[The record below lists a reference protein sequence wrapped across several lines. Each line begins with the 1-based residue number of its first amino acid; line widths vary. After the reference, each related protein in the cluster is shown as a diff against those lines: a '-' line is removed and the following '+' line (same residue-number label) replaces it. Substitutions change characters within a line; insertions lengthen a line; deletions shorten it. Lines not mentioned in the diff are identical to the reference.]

1 MLGWAPPPGTGRASQ
16 RACRPA
22 KSRSRRGST
31 GGTAASH
38 RLRNFS
44 YGWPVSNAS
53 RVTWYGTDR
62 TVIIWLP
69 WSPWRGAS
77 RTTAVSP
84 WQPGSSPRVLTS
96 GGQRSML
103 SVRRPTEN
111 YWSDP
116 SKRLGGFMV
125 EQDTRLRIL
134 AAAKGVLLDVG
145 YANLSTRGIA
155 EAAGVPLS
163 QIHYHFG
170 TKQNLMLA
178 VLDMENQMRL
188 ARQAAMYEADKPLW
202 EQWLQACDF
211 FDDDLESGY
220 VRVLMEMT
228 AAGWSNPE
236 IAAAV
241 STQVQGWFDLLAEV
255 AQRAA
260 KRFGLLSPF
269 TPAELAALAG
279 LPFLGAEAVIL
290 LGLDDSKIAGRPALR
305 KIGEL
310 LRVLEEPPEP
320 RRPR

>member
-1 MLGWAPPPGTGRASQ
+1 M
-16 RACRPA
+16 
-22 KSRSRRGST
+22 
-31 GGTAASH
+31 
-38 RLRNFS
+38 
-44 YGWPVSNAS
+44 
-53 RVTWYGTDR
+53 
-62 TVIIWLP
+62 
-69 WSPWRGAS
+69 
-77 RTTAVSP
+77 
-84 WQPGSSPRVLTS
+84 
-96 GGQRSML
+96 M
-103 SVRRPTEN
+103 SVRRPNEIP
-111 YWSDP
+111 SDGFGQ
-116 SKRLGGFMV
+116 RLGGSMVV

-134 AAAKGVLLDVG
+134 AAAKDVLLDAG
-145 YANLSTRGIA
+145 YAHLSTRGIA

-170 TKQNLMLA
+170 SKQNLMLA
-178 VLDMENQMRL
+178 LLDMENQMRL

-228 AAGWSNPE
+228 AAGWSDQE
-236 IAAAV
+236 IADAV

-260 KRFGLLSPF
+260 KRLGPLSPF
-269 TPAELAALAG
+269 TAEELAALAG

-310 LRVLEEPPEP
+310 LRTLEEAPGPGGH
-320 RRPR
+320 